1 MRRPQRW
8 AWPVREYRYR
18 PDLARLLA
26 LWVLA
31 AFGAALLAAI
41 GLGHWLDV
49 RLVAREVPACGL
61 AGAIAVAMLFVRMW
75 RQGRF
80 EPEPGPMTRAHFE
93 SQLAK
98 LRAYADELATLNEQ
112 HERALSKLHAQL
124 ADARRAAG
132 QSGSEGDY
140 AALKRAF
147 VRRYHPDKAVS
158 ESSLAPDTRARMFK
172 DFYPQFAVIE
182 RQRQPK

>member
-1 MRRPQRW
+1 MRRPRRW
-8 AWPVREYRYR
+8 AWPVRESRYW

-49 RLVAREVPACGL
+49 RLVAREVPVCGIAC
-61 AGAIAVAMLFVRMW
+61 AIAVAILLVRMW

-93 SQLAK
+93 HQIARLH
-98 LRAYADELATLNEQ
+98 AYAEGLATLNEE

-147 VRRYHPDKAVS
+147 VRRYHPDNAAS
-158 ESSLAPDTRARMFK
+158 ESRLAANARAKIFS
-172 DFYPQFAVIE
+172 DFFPVFGEVEE
-182 RQRQPK
+182 RRKHS

>member
-1 MRRPQRW
+1 M
-8 AWPVREYRYR
+8 REYCYWQ
-18 PDLARLLA
+18 DLARLLA

-31 AFGAALLAAI
+31 AFGAALLVAI
-41 GLGHWLDV
+41 GLGQWLDV
-49 RLVAREVPACGL
+49 RVVAREVSAYGT
-61 AGAIAVAMLFVRMW
+61 AGAIAVAMLFVRM
-75 RQGRF
+75 RAQGRF

-147 VRRYHPDKAVS
+147 VRRYHPDNAAS
-158 ESSLAPDTRARMFK
+158 ESRLAPNARAKIFA
-172 DFYPQFAVIE
+172 DFFPVFGEVEE
-182 RQRQPK
+182 RRKHS